1 MLRPVVLK
9 IGGSLITDKNKPLT
23 PRLDVMNRIA
33 REIYRA
39 WSEDQISIILIHG
52 GGSFGH
58 YMASKVL
65 TERRIIDQEGFSLI
79 AWSMTELN
87 RLFTEKLLSMKLP
100 VVQICT
106 RGITYEWGGE
116 LRINLDV
123 LKELISVNLIPVLFG
138 DVIISER
145 GFRIL
150 SGDDLAWRI
159 AMEIGS
165 EWVLF
170 ATNVEGIYEK
180 PPEKGG
186 REVIRVLRLSEEKN
200 IVLGSS
206 EGIDV
211 TGGML
216 SKILS
221 GREALRRGVKGFIF
235 SGLIEDN
242 IYRALKGYRDFGTV
256 IVY

>member
-1 MLRPVVLK
+1 MKPVILK
-9 IGGSLITDKNKPLT
+9 IGGSLITDKNKPFT
-23 PRLDVMNRIA
+23 PRLDIMDRIS

-39 WSEDQISIILIHG
+39 WSEDQINIILIHG

-65 TERRIIDQEGFSLI
+65 NERKVIDQEGFSLI

-87 RLFTEKLLSMKLP
+87 RLFTEKLLSAKLP

-106 RGITYEWGGE
+106 RGLVYELNDE
-116 LRINLDV
+116 LHINFDV
-123 LKELISVNLIPVLFG
+123 IKELIKNDLIPILFG
-138 DVIISER
+138 DVIVSER

-159 AMEIGS
+159 SMKLGS

-180 PPEKGG
+180 PPERGG
-186 REVIRVLRLSEEKN
+186 REIIRLLRLSKEIN
-200 IVLGSS
+200 IVLGAS

-221 GREALRRGVKGFIF
+221 GREALKRGVKGFVF
-235 SGLIEDN
+235 SGLVENN
-242 IYRALKGYRDFGTV
+242 IYKALKGYRDFGTV
-256 IVY
+256 IMY